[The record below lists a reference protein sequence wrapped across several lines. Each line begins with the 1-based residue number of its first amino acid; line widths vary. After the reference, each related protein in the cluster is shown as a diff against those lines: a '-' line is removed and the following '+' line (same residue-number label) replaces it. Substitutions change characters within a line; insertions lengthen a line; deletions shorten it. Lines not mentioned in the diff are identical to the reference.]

1 MNSKYNKRLFA
12 YLFDFLL
19 LFFVVML
26 ISVLLPKGNISALKN
41 ELEIIEQ
48 SYLFNT
54 IDQQTYLNETSLI
67 MSKMFKEN
75 VLSIMIN
82 IVFII
87 LYFIVLPFIN
97 KGQTIGMKVL
107 NIKIVNNKLE
117 TPSLNEL
124 VLRNIVT
131 NGLGYLIIVL
141 SIYYIIPKNI
151 FFITIS
157 LLAIIQLLLV
167 IISSFMIIYKKNRKG
182 IQDLISNTKV
192 IDC

>member
-19 LFFVVML
+19 LLFVVML
-26 ISVLLPKGNISALKN
+26 ISVLLPKGNISTIKN

>member
-26 ISVLLPKGNISALKN
+26 ISVLLPKGNISTLKN

>member
-26 ISVLLPKGNISALKN
+26 ISVLLPKGNISTLKN

-87 LYFIVLPFIN
+87 LYLIVLPFIN

>member
-26 ISVLLPKGNISALKN
+26 ISVLLPKGNISTLKN

-117 TPSLNEL
+117 SPSLNEL